1 MVASYLMARLLEA
14 IRPDSTILLVGD
26 QAQLESVESGSVLR
40 DIVNAST
47 IESSPLDGRV
57 FELLR
62 VWRQTS
68 ETRIGD
74 LARYVRAGEADKA
87 LSLAVSNPAGVTFV
101 ESKRKSEVSEEVI
114 GSTIV
119 NLRIAAELA
128 VKVSQTD
135 HQNAYQI
142 IANNKVLCGP
152 RNGKL
157 GVNTWNSL
165 LGKAVHGTSDGDL
178 FNPGTPL
185 LVTVNSPRS
194 RLVNGDIGVVVNY
207 QEADGSINR
216 RLFFYTEEGGRYLT
230 PAELP
235 QVEIC
240 YAMTVHKSQGSEYEN
255 VVVIL
260 PGENSP
266 LLTRELIYTAMT
278 RAKKSLTLA
287 GTSEAF
293 LHSINN
299 QSTRYSGLK
308 TLLSLM

>member
-1 MVASYLMARLLEA
+1 
-14 IRPDSTILLVGD
+14 
-26 QAQLESVESGSVLR
+26 
-40 DIVNAST
+40 
-47 IESSPLDGRV
+47 
-57 FELLR
+57 
-62 VWRQTS
+62 
-68 ETRIGD
+68 
-74 LARYVRAGEADKA
+74 
-87 LSLAVSNPAGVTFV
+87 
-101 ESKRKSEVSEEVI
+101 VSEEVI